1 MDEYEFIK
9 NLLNQFINNPI
20 EIPSKLYS
28 VQINDQKS
36 IKNLAEDQ
44 KYFIKLEDIY
54 LFHLSNLFNLDS
66 EYINIIIDSNFKLEL
81 DSLIISTIS
90 KQPKVIKNNVF
101 QYELMSVLKSNDFPE
116 NFQCLNIPIKF
127 NLVLN
132 DFINYYIQ
140 KKFLV
145 AANKWINMTRSRSSQ
160 LRKKREYSRMIENRF
175 GITPLEF
182 LERIQRVLEDIL
194 GYIQFHYNDIIE
206 IKNLRGQIIPKI
218 PTGYH
223 RASQTGIIEIKFKFE
238 TNFDN
243 SHRVTHSLLKFDF
256 NWMRKIFKNY
266 FNL

>member
-36 IKNLAEDQ
+36 IMNLAEDQ

-145 AANKWINMTRSRSSQ
+145 AANKWINMTRSRSTQ

-175 GITPLEF
+175 GISPLEF

-243 SHRVTHSLLKFDF
+243 NHRVTHSLLKFDF